1 MGSKYRREA
10 VYITG
15 PQFIDDILCN
25 YGDAIGKI
33 VAYFNCSEYEDRER
47 NLWVIPLKSPEIQYC
62 RLGYIDCMRVY
73 YEDLYPNVEILIID
87 WQEKTLLDLPIEE
100 D

>member
-15 PQFIDDILCN
+15 AQFVDDILYN
-25 YGDAIGKI
+25 YGDAIDKI
-33 VAYFNCSEYEDRER
+33 IAYFNCSEYEDKER
-47 NLWVIPLKSPEIQYC
+47 HLWVIPLKDPSILYC
-62 RLGYIDCMRVY
+62 GLGYIDCLRTY
-73 YEDLYPNVEILIID
+73 YKDLYPNVEILIID
-87 WQEKTLLDLPIEE
+87 WQEKTLLDLPIKE